1 MYQHEHELCYR
12 LPRGLC
18 PSLLSKSK
26 IFITNDRCLRRI
38 INLLPDARYHCYS
51 ERHVLIQGMVGVGK
65 RTLALHCWRIMQPP
79 TRVLVSEKCH
89 LLQHTLQLQRCLHKA
104 RGGDL
109 LLDNINNLSPKL
121 AVELPALLAHNR
133 DVRVIALTEKT
144 NVPRGLD
151 DFLRINIPPL
161 AQRPAD
167 VTPLALFLLRH
178 RLQQQVDTHL
188 VHYLVRRKKF
198 VNTNELYI
206 FLVNLCFVAARL
218 GKHKLNRA
226 IINTALSFSAS
237 EQLENYVTFLAGS
250 SNLYQLVDAYGLK
263 GLCRL
268 LERACIS
275 NTLTA
280 THHNMTLA
288 GRVLGMPTSTL
299 FNKVRTQMPMV
310 MKDLGE

>member
-1 MYQHEHELCYR
+1 MYQQQLWYDP
-12 LPRGLC
+12 PRGLC
-18 PSLLSKSK
+18 ASLFSKSK
-26 IFITNDRCLRRI
+26 IFITADRRLRRI
-38 INLLPDARYHCYS
+38 INLLPDARYHCHS
-51 ERHVLIQGMVGVGK
+51 ERHVLIQGKAGVGK

-89 LLQHTLQLQRCLHKA
+89 LLQHNLQLQHCLHKA

-109 LLDNINNLSPKL
+109 LLDNINNLSPRL
-121 AVELPALLAHNR
+121 AVELSALLAHHR
-133 DVRVIALTEKT
+133 GVRVIALTEKT
-144 NVPRGLD
+144 SMPPTLGN
-151 DFLRINIPPL
+151 FLRINIPPL
-161 AQRPAD
+161 AQRHAD

-178 RLQQQVDTHL
+178 RLQQQVDA
-188 VHYLVRRKKF
+188 YLVQYLMRRKKF
-198 VNTNELYI
+198 SSTSELYI

-226 IINTALSFSAS
+226 IINATLAFSAS

-250 SNLYQLVDAYGLK
+250 SNLYQLVDEYGLK

-280 THHNMTLA
+280 THHNVTLA
-288 GRVLGMPTSTL
+288 GRVLGIPTSTL
-299 FNKVRTQMPMV
+299 FNKVRMQQPIV
-310 MKDLGE
+310 K

>member
-1 MYQHEHELCYR
+1 MHQHEECYH

-18 PSLLSKSK
+18 TSLLSKSK
-26 IFITNDRCLRRI
+26 VFITTDRCLRRA
-38 INLLPDARYHCYS
+38 INLLPDTHHHCHS
-51 ERHVLIQGMVGVGK
+51 ERHVLIQGMAGVGK

-89 LLQHTLQLQRCLHKA
+89 LLQHTLQLQQCLRKA

-109 LLDNINNLSPKL
+109 LLDNINNLPPRLSL
-121 AVELPALLAHNR
+121 ELPALLAHNR
-133 DVRVIALTEKT
+133 GVRVIALTEKT
-144 NVPRGLD
+144 SVPRALD
-151 DFLRINIPPL
+151 NFLRINIPPL
-161 AQRPAD
+161 SQRPAD
-167 VTPLALFLLRH
+167 VTPLALFLLSN
-178 RLQQQVDTHL
+178 RLQQQVDTHM
-188 VHYLVRRKKF
+188 VQYLVRRKKF
-198 VNTNELYI
+198 VSTSELYI

-226 IINTALSFSAS
+226 IINDTLFFSAS
-237 EQLENYVTFLAGS
+237 EQIENYVTFLAGS

-280 THHNMTLA
+280 THHNVTLA
-288 GRVLGMPTSTL
+288 GRVLRMPTSTL
-299 FNKVRTQMPMV
+299 FNKVRMQMPMA
-310 MKDLGE
+310 K